1 MLPHKDIDKFIKKYN
16 NTFRLKGYS
25 KMTVIQKNRMM
36 ESKVKAVHD
45 SRIKSEFASLK
56 KQHEI
61 STKKLNERTKS
72 KPKPKP
78 KPMLP
83 KIKKKKRKH
92 KSLKPQPN
100 QSIFD

>member
-1 MLPHKDIDKFIKKYN
+1 MDN
-16 NTFRLKGYS
+16 
-25 KMTVIQKNRMM
+25 
-36 ESKVKAVHD
+36 KVKAVHD

-61 STKKLNERTKS
+61 KMKKFNERLKL

-83 KIKKKKRKH
+83 KIKKKKRKASSR
-92 KSLKPQPN
+92 KAQPN